1 MKIHKKILSLFMAL
15 SIIFSSAVPVFAR
28 SPPTVKDYWNAFLT
42 GDYSTIDEYRQS
54 QEYENC
60 WTVGNAGGSFKY
72 DNSWKNYYGQGG
84 QFRGNK
90 NSVNTPY
97 NTGDTVYTSIVEYNS
112 TSNSY
117 TYNHI
122 NNNTYN
128 NYNITEINYNN
139 EYNTYE
145 FVTDNEY
152 NFYITYSPTYVTVM
166 YYDTGTQQ
174 NIKND
179 YYYQLPD
186 GRSSFDLTADEV
198 WGTYFLYNA
207 VNYNEVVEDDGK
219 TLGLFHLDGDLK
231 NSAAVNTS
239 LVPTVTSQTYANGK
253 FDLSLSQT
261 CVDKVSRN
269 ISFNYPS
276 NTIILEFWRYYS
288 SLCYN
293 SSGQS
298 VSLSNIQPGFIRD
311 YKAYEELVS
320 VPTDSWH
327 HYLIWKS
334 GTTYYLFIDG
344 RQSISLTGFPNISNT
359 VYSTT
364 KDSYDYYL
372 VYSSSVYRV
381 DEIRMLSKFPY
392 SSTNFTPQSQP
403 FDTNLVLVLPET
415 GNLNDIAVKSN
426 TPVTSLRVGGVRP
439 TISTSGDVYVYLE
452 DDIVKDVQQYQTD
465 GWYSVDASIYERD
478 SWVTLK
484 DKDLSSYTI
493 TEDDFPSV
501 DNPSDE
507 DNENTD
513 DEDKDETTG
522 LLSSIMEKITGFFT
536 GLLDVL
542 FGGIL
547 DLITVITDNL
557 TGIIDGFTGIIGLL
571 GDLFGFLPQEMISV
585 LTSGLAVIIIVVIIK
600 IFI

>member
-1 MKIHKKILSLFMAL
+1 MAL

-186 GRSSFDLTADEV
+186 GRNSFDLTADDV
-198 WGTYFLYNA
+198 WGTYFIYNA
-207 VNYNEVVEDDGK
+207 VNYNEVLEDDGFTK
-219 TLGLFHLDGDLK
+219 ALYHFDGNLK
-231 NSAAVNTS
+231 NSAAVN
-239 LVPTVTSQTYANGK
+239 VNQQPTPSVINYQDGRFGSALFQNVVNNTQRDFIFPSMSVST
-253 FDLSLSQT
+253 
-261 CVDKVSRN
+261 VD
-269 ISFNYPS
+269 
-276 NTIILEFWRYYS
+276 FWVYYS
-288 SLCYN
+288 SLCYDSTGAPRSFSNVYTGFFSLEDGSYKYYSIPTDVWVHIAIRYN
-293 SSGQS
+293 SS
-298 VSLSNIQPGFIRD
+298 LSTESKYELYINGIYVGNCRYSNFYNIVYDNSSPGARYVTSSFGID
-311 YKAYEELVS
+311 ELRITVG
-320 VPTDSWH
+320 
-327 HYLIWKS
+327 KK
-334 GTTYYLFIDG
+334 LFDT
-344 RQSISLTGFPNISNT
+344 TGFTPN
-359 VYSTT
+359 
-364 KDSYDYYL
+364 
-372 VYSSSVYRV
+372 
-381 DEIRMLSKFPY
+381 
-392 SSTNFTPQSQP
+392 SQP
-403 FDTNLVLVLPET
+403 YDTNLVLVLPET
-415 GNLNDIAVKSN
+415 GNTNDIAVKSN
-426 TPVTSLRVGGVRP
+426 TPVSNMRVGGVRP
-439 TISTSGDVYVYLE
+439 TFPLNGDVYVYLE
-452 DDIVKDVQQYQTD
+452 NDIVKDVQQYQID
-465 GWYSVDASIYERD
+465 GWYSVDASIYED
-478 SWVTLK
+478 DTWVTLK
-484 DKDLSSYTI
+484 DKDLSAYTI
-493 TEDDFPSV
+493 TEDDFSTVSPTPTP